1 VEKTYCVYIMGN
13 VSNKSWEARRRML
26 RQLSPWQ
33 RTVRCGRH
41 LMMTPHTSAVSDRL
55 WKRQTEILAELL
67 ERWFGGRE
75 LFNRIDLSRGY

>member
-33 RTVRCGRH
+33 RTVRCGRRR
-41 LMMTPHTSAVSDRL
+41 T
-55 WKRQTEILAELL
+55 
-67 ERWFGGRE
+67 
-75 LFNRIDLSRGY
+75 